1 MAFSW
6 FKTRRRRALLE
17 EPFPAAWREYLAANM
32 RHYAYLQPHEQA
44 LVETV
49 VRVVV
54 AEIHWF
60 GGPRFDVTEEMK
72 VTVAAQASLLVLGF
86 EEPYFFDRL
95 QSIILYPGVYMHPRQ
110 LRRYTGLTARLLGE
124 AWYHSPIVLSWR
136 AVLTAGRDEADG
148 HNVVLHEF
156 AHYLDGLDGSID
168 GTPPLEDRDQ
178 ETAWYQVTETEYR
191 RLVGQARR
199 GEQALLDHYGAT
211 NRAEFFAVIT
221 ECFFERPQALRREH
235 KALYGALHDFYRQDP
250 AQWLPDAQTARPE
263 TDRPEA
269 DLPAAGGG
277 SASDIA
283 KSDDADAMFT
293 LAVDASRREDY
304 VLAERA
310 ASRAIELDPSD
321 VEAYQQ
327 RAAAR
332 VKLGRFA
339 AALADCRTVLGLDDR
354 DTDTYR
360 IRAEAYLGLGKYRQ
374 AKADLDRVLRESRH
388 DAEAY
393 CLRATALEHLDQLDA
408 AVSDLSKAV
417 VNDPYS
423 ARAYRQRSL
432 AYRRLGR
439 TAEAEADHEAARR
452 FDLDGG
458 GA

>member
-211 NRAEFFAVIT
+211 NRAEFFAVVT

-235 KALYGALHDFYRQDP
+235 KALYERAPRL
-250 AQWLPDAQTARPE
+250 LPARPG
-263 TDRPEA
+263 P
-269 DLPAAGGG
+269 
-277 SASDIA
+277 
-283 KSDDADAMFT
+283 
-293 LAVDASRREDY
+293 V
-304 VLAERA
+304 
-310 ASRAIELDPSD
+310 
-321 VEAYQQ
+321 
-327 RAAAR
+327 
-332 VKLGRFA
+332 
-339 AALADCRTVLGLDDR
+339 
-354 DTDTYR
+354 
-360 IRAEAYLGLGKYRQ
+360 
-374 AKADLDRVLRESRH
+374 
-388 DAEAY
+388 
-393 CLRATALEHLDQLDA
+393 
-408 AVSDLSKAV
+408 
-417 VNDPYS
+417 
-423 ARAYRQRSL
+423 
-432 AYRRLGR
+432 
-439 TAEAEADHEAARR
+439 AARR
-452 FDLDGG
+452 PDRPPRDRPARGRPAGG
-458 GA
+458 RRRRRPATLPSPTTPTRCLRWPWTRRDERTTSWPSGPLPGPSNSIRATWRPTSSGPRHESSWASSPLPWPIVGRCSA